1 MRLRRLITEEK
12 VFLSIHGL
20 LFLWN
25 AFLSIP
31 VLPMLMK
38 QNMGKSLTQFIL
50 VIIIVLILMI
60 TYQTTGYIHSSSTGM
75 LITMIIGNF
84 LFLIYPFNLFILF
97 IVIAIM
103 QGKYITRY
111 LRYGTADKVEIEKRM
126 EAKISEEDRQQ
137 ITDEINKELYDEK

>member
-1 MRLRRLITEEK
+1 MRLRKLITEEK

-20 LFLWN
+20 LFIWN

-31 VLPMLMK
+31 VIPMFMK
-38 QNMGKSLTQFIL
+38 HNMGKSLTQFIL

-60 TYQTTGYIHSSSTGM
+60 TYQTTGYIHSSSTGL
-75 LITMIIGNF
+75 LIAMIIGNF
-84 LFLIYPFNLFILF
+84 LFLIYPLNLFILF

-103 QGKYITRY
+103 QGIYITRY
-111 LRYGTADKVEIEKRM
+111 LRYGTSDKVEIEKRM

-137 ITDEINKELYDEK
+137 ITDEINKELYD